1 MIIMIMIMI
10 IMTMSKMIMFELFVQ
25 DLNCT
30 GRVGPENQK
39 FNFLLDK
46 LEPETRYFFIDGD

>member
-1 MIIMIMIMI
+1 MIIMI
-10 IMTMSKMIMFELFVQ
+10 IMTMIMSKIVMFELFVQ

-46 LEPETRYFFIDGD
+46 LEPETRYFFH

>member
-10 IMTMSKMIMFELFVQ
+10 MSKIIMFELFVQ

-46 LEPETRYFFIDGD
+46 LEPGTR